1 MAAQYMQV
9 YKQMVK
15 ENNLIRINKM
25 FLLKYKYNDPENNL
39 IEPMKEVQGMEKKI
53 DYLVNACQHIF
64 GKVDQM

>member
-1 MAAQYMQV
+1 MAAQYMKV

-53 DYLVNACQHIF
+53 DYLVSTCQHIF

>member
-1 MAAQYMQV
+1 MAAQYMKV